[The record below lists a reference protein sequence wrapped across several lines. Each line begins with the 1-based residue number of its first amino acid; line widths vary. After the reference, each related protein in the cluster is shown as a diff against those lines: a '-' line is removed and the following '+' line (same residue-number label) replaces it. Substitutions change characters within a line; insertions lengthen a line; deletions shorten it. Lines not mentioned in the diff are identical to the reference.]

1 MNSLLSALSL
11 LLLSSAF
18 RITPS
23 RAQTALS
30 DGSSDLLHT
39 KDIPQLNGAHFR
51 ITALEERDGDVLVR
65 LHAGEPLVAKVTP
78 GAARALSLV
87 EGGEVHVIVKAQA
100 IRRLA

>member
-1 MNSLLSALSL
+1 VSARNILP
-11 LLLSSAF
+11 A
-18 RITPS
+18 
-23 RAQTALS
+23 
-30 DGSSDLLHT
+30 
-39 KDIPQLNGAHFR
+39 R

-87 EGGEVHVIVKAQA
+87 EGGDVHVIVKAQA